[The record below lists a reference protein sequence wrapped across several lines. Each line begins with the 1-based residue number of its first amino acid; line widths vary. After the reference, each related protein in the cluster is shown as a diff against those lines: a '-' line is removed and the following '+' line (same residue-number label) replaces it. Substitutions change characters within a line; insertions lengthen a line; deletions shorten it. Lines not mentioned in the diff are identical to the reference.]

1 MQGYPVKKVDTRL
14 YIKGLSG
21 PLVFRALYGIIA
33 TFLLF
38 SALYILAGVFPAVL
52 IGVPAFFGYLYRLNT
67 NMVRKDGARNRPQGN
82 YLNSLAAND
91 ESIKFFT
98 DEDQKSRKYPS
109 SNGI

>member
-38 SALYILAGVFPAVL
+38 SALYILAGVFLAVL
-52 IGVPAFFGYLYRLNT
+52 IGVPSFFGYLYRLNT
-67 NMVRKDGARNRPQGN
+67 IQKKYGPEGWGKKQTARKLPQFI
-82 YLNSLAAND
+82 SCKRR
-91 ESIKFFT
+91 IHQIFF
-98 DEDQKSRKYPS
+98 K
-109 SNGI
+109 